1 MPPPTRPRRI
11 LVIAN
16 ETCASSTVV
25 EEVQYRA
32 GSGGAEVLVVAP
44 TLASSRL
51 SHWLDSDSERRRE
64 AAEQR
69 LETSVA
75 ALAAAGLAARGEVSD
90 GDPLQALDDAL
101 RTMEPDEVI
110 ISTHTPERSTW
121 LERKVVQQ
129 ARVRYAIPI
138 THVVVDLERERSAMD
153 TAPRTSGD
161 QGGET
166 LRLYHAAPYE
176 QALAIRAD
184 GFSDSRP
191 AEHEHSGVW
200 LTDQLPPLAGEPGAP
215 IVFAVDVPRQVAS
228 AYEVGERD
236 GARLYLVPAEALNRQ
251 GPAVEAADDWVE

>member
-1 MPPPTRPRRI
+1 MPPTRPRRI

-25 EEVQYRA
+25 EEVRYRA
-32 GSGGAEVLVVAP
+32 GPGGAEVLVVAP
-44 TLASSRL
+44 TLASTRL

-64 AAEQR
+64 AAEAR
-69 LETSVA
+69 IESSVA
-75 ALAAAGLAARGEVSD
+75 ALSAAGLDARGEVGD

-129 ARVRYAIPI
+129 ARAKYTLPI
-138 THVVVDLERERSAMD
+138 THVVVDIARERAATD
-153 TAPRTSGD
+153 GARRRGA
-161 QGGET
+161 GEGAEKV
-166 LRLYHAAPYE
+166 RLYHAAPYE
-176 QALAIRAD
+176 EALAIRAG
-184 GFSDSRP
+184 GFTDSRP

-215 IVFAVDVPRQVAS
+215 IVFAVDVPSQVAS
-228 AYEVGERD
+228 AYAVGERD
-236 GARLYLVPAEALNRQ
+236 GARLYLVPADALNRH